1 MTADADAGTTTRA
14 RPSRVHLS
22 TLADVRR
29 EVASLYRAAKGGM
42 VETADAA
49 RLGSLLALLVRV
61 LEVERVEH
69 RLGELEAALAE
80 RSGGDPFD
88 AYSDG
93 VLREARDLH

>member
-1 MTADADAGTTTRA
+1 MAAP

-22 TLADVRR
+22 TLSDVRR
-29 EVASLYRAAKGGM
+29 EAAALYRAAKGG
-42 VETADAA
+42 VIDTQDAA

-80 RSGGDPFD
+80 RAGADAFD
-88 AYSDG
+88 AYSAN
-93 VLREARDLH
+93 VLHEARGLH